1 MTSPLDGLV
10 TSLRSS
16 TSFLAGNYQ
25 IPLSLVHA
33 YGEMYGLTSKLV
45 RTCQTLQ
52 YISPHPL
59 VYIALMQLST
69 PLLVTLAI
77 AYFGQILESPI
88 SSFPA
93 LALFLYNSHAPPE
106 HLYVR
111 TRWYSFMQGPDSW
124 TPRSRLGNASPL
136 CKLGCKRLE
145 TPHHLFVVLS

>member
-77 AYFGQILESPI
+77 AYFGQILESPL

-93 LALFLYNSHAPPE
+93 LGAISLQLACSTRTSLCTHTLVQLYA
-106 HLYVR
+106 
-111 TRWYSFMQGPDSW
+111 
-124 TPRSRLGNASPL
+124 RSQQLDTTQSLGKCLS
-136 CKLGCKRLE
+136 
-145 TPHHLFVVLS
+145 VVQIGM